1 MELPFPGMDPY
12 LEATSLWPDVHGRL
26 AVAISDQLQP
36 LLSPRYTAVLTP
48 YTAIEAIEIT
58 SPRFIVPDVGVL
70 DRGDVAA
77 GAAVA
82 IAPAPITGVIP
93 FEVPVTYHT
102 VEVRTVAGD
111 TLVTAIEV
119 LSPANKRPGVD
130 GADAYHRKRGDILLS
145 RAHLLEI
152 DLLRAGRRP
161 QVRADLPDAPYFVTL
176 SRQERRPH
184 VEIWPVLLTGV
195 LPVVPVPLQSEDPDV
210 PLDLGACLRRIY
222 ASARYDLRVD
232 YRTPPPPP
240 ELNAA
245 DGAWLDAHL
254 RSVSMR

>member
-1 MELPFPGMDPY
+1 MDPY

-48 YTAIEAIEIT
+48 YTAIEAIEIG
-58 SPRFIVPDVGVL
+58 SL
-70 DRGDVAA
+70 L
-77 GAAVA
+77 
-82 IAPAPITGVIP
+82 
-93 FEVPVTYHT
+93 EVPVTYHT

-184 VEIWPVLLTGV
+184 VEIWPVLLAGV
-195 LPVVPVPLQSEDPDV
+195 LPVVPVPLQAEDPDV

-240 ELNAA
+240 ELGAA

-254 RSVSMR
+254 RSAGLR